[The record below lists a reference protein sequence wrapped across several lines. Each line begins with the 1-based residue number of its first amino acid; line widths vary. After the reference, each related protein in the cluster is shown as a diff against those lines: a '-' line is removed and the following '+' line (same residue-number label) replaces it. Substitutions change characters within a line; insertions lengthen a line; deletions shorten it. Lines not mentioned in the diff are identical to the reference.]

1 MQEDPTKRFTDRASY
16 YAKYRPRYPQAI
28 LGFMDQEMGL
38 SDTSIVADIGS
49 GTGILSELFL
59 KHGNTVFAVEPNQ
72 EMRKAAEEAFAKNP
86 KFRSVEGAAEA
97 TTLPASS
104 VDFVTAAQAF
114 HWFNPEKTRIEFM
127 RIIRH
132 PGWVALIWNIR
143 KNSTPLMQAYDQLVR
158 KYAMPGSQSPSPDAS
173 NPNSRSVKH
182 DIRDEGITNFLGK
195 HEMETFTND
204 QVLDYEGFAGR
215 LLSSSYVPL
224 QDDPRHGPMLDELH
238 RIFDTYQ
245 ERGTVRL
252 EYETELYY
260 GQLSS

>member
-28 LGFMDQEMGL
+28 LGFMEQEMDL
-38 SDTSIVADIGS
+38 SPTSIVADIGS

-72 EMRKAAEEAFAKNP
+72 EMRKAAEESLAKHA
-86 KFRSVEGAAEA
+86 KFRSVAGTAEA

-114 HWFNPEKTRIEFM
+114 HWFNPEKTRTEFM
-127 RIIRH
+127 RITRH
-132 PGWVALIWNIR
+132 PGWVALIWNVR
-143 KNSTPLMQAYDQLVR
+143 KKSTPLMQAYDQLVR
-158 KYAMPGSQSPSPDAS
+158 KYAINAH
-173 NPNSRSVKH
+173 SRSVK
-182 DIRDEGITNFLGK
+182 DEVGDEGITNFLGK
-195 HEMETFTND
+195 HKMKTFPND

-224 QDDPRHGPMLDELH
+224 QDDTRHSPMLDELH
-238 RIFDTYQ
+238 RIFNAYQ
-245 ERGTVRL
+245 TGGAVRL

-260 GQLSS
+260 GQLSG